1 MVRFMDLCFSFQE
14 IRCDQRQRTH
24 DNQLRSREDLPWGT
38 NRRTDNTLIGR
49 FCQRPP
55 ESALGRENRDKT
67 ICTQCHGAESVL
79 GLSSGRT
86 KQHRSGVWTNVVPCQ
101 LR

>member
-55 ESALGRENRDKT
+55 EARLVERIATRPFALNAMAPK
-67 ICTQCHGAESVL
+67 AF
-79 GLSSGRT
+79 
-86 KQHRSGVWTNVVPCQ
+86 
-101 LR
+101 